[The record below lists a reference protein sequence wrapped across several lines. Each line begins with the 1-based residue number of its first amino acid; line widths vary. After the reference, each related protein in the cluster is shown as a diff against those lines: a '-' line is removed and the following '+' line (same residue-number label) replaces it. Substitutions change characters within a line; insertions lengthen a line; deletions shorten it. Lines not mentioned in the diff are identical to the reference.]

1 MSRRTYR
8 KHHKD
13 QIEKLERQWGC
24 QVDVSHIVAKNNGGA
39 DDSLNYTFLPS
50 SINRSIGCRRDDL
63 MFAYVRG
70 KRTREA
76 VEVSRQ
82 LGGCTMTTFEAEE
95 LRKGARSVLKDI
107 LREKGYGGIEAPEA
121 TDSGATRT
129 PEEEIEEALVKTWD
143 DLKLFQE
150 IVTAW
155 NERGA
160 K

>member
-1 MSRRTYR
+1 MRNEIYRR
-8 KHHKD
+8 HHQD
-13 QIEKLERQWGC
+13 QIEELERKWGC
-24 QVDVSHIVAKNNGGA
+24 QVHVSHIVAKKNGGA
-39 DDSLNYTFLPS
+39 NDPRNFTLLPS
-50 SINRSIGCRRDDL
+50 DINQSLGCRRDDI
-63 MFAYVRG
+63 MFAFVGRE
-70 KRTREA
+70 RTREA

-82 LGGCTMTTFEAEE
+82 LGESTMTTSEAEE
-95 LRKGARSVLKDI
+95 LRKGARSDLKDI
-107 LREKGYGGIEAPEA
+107 LREKGYLGFEA

-129 PEEEIEEALVKTWD
+129 PEEEIEKALVKTWD

>member
-1 MSRRTYR
+1 MCNETYR
-8 KHHKD
+8 RHHQD
-13 QIEKLERQWGC
+13 QIEELERKWGC
-24 QVDVSHIVAKNNGGA
+24 QVDASHIVAKHNGGA
-39 DDSLNYTFLPS
+39 DDPRNLTLLPR
-50 SINRSIGCRRDDL
+50 SINRSLGCRRDDI
-63 MFAYVRG
+63 MFAFVG
-70 KRTREA
+70 PERTREA

-95 LRKGARSVLKDI
+95 LRKGAIQDLA
-107 LREKGYGGIEAPEA
+107 KGYLGIEAP
-121 TDSGATRT
+121 DSGATYT
-129 PEEEIEEALVKTWD
+129 GMPEEEIEKALVKTWD

>member
-24 QVDVSHIVAKNNGGA
+24 QVDVSHTIAKHNGGA
-39 DDSLNYTFLPS
+39 DDSRNYTFLPS
-50 SINRSIGCRRDDL
+50 DINRSIGCRRDEI
-63 MFAYVRG
+63 MFAYVGRE
-70 KRTREA
+70 RTREA

-82 LGGCTMTTFEAEE
+82 LGGCTMTTSEAEE
-95 LRKGARSVLKDI
+95 LRKGARSDLKDI
-107 LREKGYGGIEAPEA
+107 LREKGYWGIEAP
-121 TDSGATRT
+121 DSGATRT

>member
-1 MSRRTYR
+1 MCRRTYR
-8 KHHKD
+8 NHHKD

-39 DDSLNYTFLPS
+39 DDSLNYTLLPS
-50 SINRSIGCRRDDL
+50 SINRSIGCCRDDL

-82 LGGCTMTTFEAEE
+82 LGGCTMTTSEAEE
-95 LRKGARSVLKDI
+95 LRKGARSDLENI
-107 LREKGYGGIEAPEA
+107 LWEKGYWGFEA
-121 TDSGATRT
+121 TDSGATCT
-129 PEEEIEEALVKTWD
+129 GMPEEEIEKALDKTWN